1 MFLSFFTVFQICLP
15 PISGKPASHRQL
27 IKVRTHTWSQS
38 YRHFPAQETQM
49 PFLNHFAE
57 LISAPSQTTASGQME
72 KQPHLIIAFM
82 VYTQGD
88 CVIWL
93 GVGIPHLVL
102 HTSCQHSHRSPIK
115 NILDRNLCSQKQN
128 RIICFRWLTIHK
140 VINCLRLEWKNFL
153 SMFLNLP
160 LLFPLNFYRENTWS
174 LRHLH
179 PFLSWG
185 RLILELYTGHFFDLA
200 FYSGYTFFL
209 NQFLTI
215 SKDFLSI
222 SIWPV
227 FLKRILLR
235 SFWNDIFT
243 VWG

>member
-1 MFLSFFTVFQICLP
+1 
-15 PISGKPASHRQL
+15 
-27 IKVRTHTWSQS
+27 
-38 YRHFPAQETQM
+38 M
-49 PFLNHFAE
+49 PFLNHFDE

-128 RIICFRWLTIHK
+128 QIICFRWLTIHK

-160 LLFPLNFYRENTWS
+160 LLFPLNFYRETFGHLDASTLFVIGSSHTGNIYWS
-174 LRHLH
+174 
-179 PFLSWG
+179 
-185 RLILELYTGHFFDLA
+185 FFWPGLL
-200 FYSGYTFFL
+200 FWIYIFF
-209 NQFLTI
+209 
-215 SKDFLSI
+215 KSI
-222 SIWPV
+222 FDNIKW
-227 FLKRILLR
+227 F
-235 SFWNDIFT
+235 FWA
-243 VWG
+243 